1 MSADDEEAPVAED
14 ALAPAP
20 SHLNFPVVGIGAS
33 AGGIGALLRL
43 FEHTPQQSG
52 MAFVVIL
59 HLSPKHDSSVD
70 AILRKVTRMPVLQ
83 VNEQTPIARDHIYVI
98 SPTRQ
103 LSMADGHL
111 SVSELERPR
120 GRHVAIDVFFRTL
133 ADVHRERSVSI
144 VLSGTGSDGAIGLR
158 HVKERGGVTFAQS
171 PGDAEYDGM
180 PLAAIATGAVDFVMP
195 VIDMPAKLGDLW
207 TNAQRIE
214 LPTAEKTGLRVGA
227 APSSA
232 AEAHAEA
239 ALADIMVL
247 LRTRTGHDFRH
258 YKRATV
264 LRRIERRLQVT
275 AVPTLPA
282 YRGYLE
288 RHVEETGGLLKDML
302 ISVTSFFRDRESF
315 DALEHQLEAMLA
327 EPQHEGQK
335 VRAWV
340 AGCATGEEAYSVAML
355 LDENSARK
363 QRPVEFQVFA
373 SDIDERAIAVGR
385 AGLYP
390 DTISADVAPAR
401 LRHFFSH
408 EQGQYRVRKELRER
422 VLFTA
427 HNLLRDPPF
436 SKLDLVCCRNLLIYL
451 DREVQA
457 QVLEVFHF
465 ALQPGGLLFLGTA
478 ESADVATGLF
488 SMVDKKNRIYR
499 SNAMLRRARF
509 VPSLPSSAVSP
520 LASTSVEKATPPER
534 SPLGDLHRRL
544 LDRHAPAS
552 LLLDAQS
559 NILHSTEHASIYLHF
574 AAGAPTQDLL
584 SVVRPELRLALR
596 TALFQ
601 AQQSGRSTEAERVRL
616 ERNGVA
622 RWLTMTCR
630 PVEAEGGRLMLV
642 NFDEVQATLAVP
654 PADGPAERDPTVV
667 LLEEELHRTREL
679 LHGTVGQSATSAEEL
694 RASNEEL
701 QAINEE
707 LRSTTEELE
716 TSKEEL
722 QSVNEELIT
731 VNAELKDKVDETG
744 KVNDD
749 LKNLIASTD
758 IATIF
763 VDRGLRIKR
772 YTPRAADLFSL
783 IPSDV
788 GRPLTDIRHRLDYAQ
803 LEDDAS
809 DAFESLRVIERE
821 VAAEDRRIF
830 LARLLPYRTH
840 EDVIEGAVLNC
851 VDITATRRAED
862 ALRAREATLRLV
874 IESARDY
881 AVITLDPQ
889 GAVTSWNIGAER
901 LFGWTEAEIAGQP
914 GALVFTP
921 EDRAKGAPEA
931 EMRRAREEGRATDER
946 WHIRK
951 DGSTFFCSG
960 VMTPLYDDGRMRGY
974 SKIARDL
981 TEAKRTEQQQQA
993 LLANEQAVRAELQAA
1008 SMLKDEFL
1016 AVMSHELKH
1025 PLNLIH
1031 VNAEMLSRV
1040 PEVRDTPA
1048 VARATEVIRR
1058 TVLTQA
1064 RIIDDLLD
1072 LSRLHTGKMQLVR
1085 TPLAWLPIIQ
1095 RAIDAAQVD
1104 VQAKQLTITAQLDEH
1119 ASLIYADPARVEQ
1132 IVWNLLSNSLKF
1144 TPPGGTIELRLE
1156 EDGALARLDVT
1167 DSGEGIDPV
1176 FVSHVFDMFRQAK
1189 RATTRPQGGLGIG
1202 LALVKHLA
1210 EQHGGRVAAESAGV
1224 GHGARFSVWLPR
1236 YSGAEQ
1242 AGAPLMPASALQG
1255 VRILLVDDT
1264 PDTLESFGMLLQL
1277 EGAVVTTAGSGPEAL
1292 ETAQQPGAEF
1302 DLILSDIGM
1311 PGMDGYE
1318 LMRRLRQLDS
1328 PVARLPAIALTGFG
1342 RQADERRAREAGFDA
1357 HLPKP
1362 ASLDALTALMATL
1375 RRSG

>member
-1 MSADDEEAPVAED
+1 MNADDDIPVAED
-14 ALAPAP
+14 VPASTS

-43 FEHTPQQSG
+43 FEHTPQQTG

-59 HLSPKHDSSVD
+59 PLSPKHDSSID

-83 VNEQTPIARDHIYVI
+83 VNEQTSIERDHIYVI

-111 SVSELERPR
+111 SVSALERPR
-120 GRHVAIDVFFRTL
+120 GRHVAIDTFFRTL

-144 VLSGTGSDGAIGLR
+144 VLSGTGSDGALGLR
-158 HVKERGGVTFAQS
+158 HVKERGGVTLAQS

-195 VIDMPAKLGDLW
+195 VIDMPAKLVDIW

-214 LPTAEKTGLRVGA
+214 LPTAEKTGLRVGTS
-227 APSSA
+227 PTSA
-232 AEAHAEA
+232 SEEQAEA

-282 YRGYLE
+282 YHGYLE

-302 ISVTSFFRDRESF
+302 ISVTSFFRDRDAF
-315 DALEHQLEAMLA
+315 DALERQLDAMLD

-355 LDENSARK
+355 LGENTARM

-373 SDIDERAIAVGR
+373 SDIDERAISIGR

-401 LRHFFSH
+401 LRQFFSR

-422 VLFTA
+422 VLFTT

-488 SMVDKKNRIYR
+488 SLVDKKHRIYR
-499 SNAMLRRARF
+499 SNAMLRRARY
-509 VPSLPSSAVSP
+509 VPSLPAHGVTP
-520 LASTSVEKATPPER
+520 LASALQAASPAER
-534 SPLGDLHRRL
+534 SPLADLHRRL
-544 LDRHAPAS
+544 LEQHAPAS
-552 LLLDAQS
+552 LLLDAEA
-559 NILHSTEHASIYLHF
+559 NILHSTERAAAYLQF
-574 AAGAPTQDLL
+574 AAGAPTQNLL
-584 SVVRPELRLALR
+584 SVIRPELRLALR
-596 TALFQ
+596 TALLQ
-601 AQQSGRSTEAERVRL
+601 ARQSAQSTEAERVRI
-616 ERNGVA
+616 EREGTSY
-622 RWLTMTCR
+622 WLAMTCR
-630 PVEAEGGRLMLV
+630 PVEAEGAPLMLV
-642 NFDEVQATLAVP
+642 DFDEVQATLAVP
-654 PADGPAERDPTVV
+654 AEGAAERDPALA

-679 LHGTVGQSATSAEEL
+679 LRGTVGQSTTSAEEL

-731 VNAELKDKVDETG
+731 VNVELKDKVDETG

-763 VDRGLRIKR
+763 VDRGMRIKR
-772 YTPRAADLFSL
+772 YTPRAAELFSL
-783 IPSDV
+783 IPSDA

-803 LEDDAS
+803 LEDDAA

-821 VAAEDRRIF
+821 VVAEDRRVF
-830 LARLLPYRTH
+830 LARMLPYRTH
-840 EDVIEGAVLNC
+840 EDVIEGAVLTF
-851 VDITATRRAED
+851 VDISATRRAED
-862 ALRAREATLRLV
+862 ALREREATLRLV
-874 IESARDY
+874 IETTRDY
-881 AVITLDPQ
+881 AVITLDPE
-889 GAVTSWNIGAER
+889 GTVTSWNIGAER
-901 LFGWTEAEIAGQP
+901 LFGWTEAEIVGHP

-931 EMRRAREEGRATDER
+931 EMRRAQEDGRATDER
-946 WHIRK
+946 W
-951 DGSTFFCSG
+951 
-960 VMTPLYDDGRMRGY
+960 P
-974 SKIARDL
+974 
-981 TEAKRTEQQQQA
+981 
-993 LLANEQAVRAELQAA
+993 
-1008 SMLKDEFL
+1008 
-1016 AVMSHELKH
+1016 
-1025 PLNLIH
+1025 
-1031 VNAEMLSRV
+1031 
-1040 PEVRDTPA
+1040 
-1048 VARATEVIRR
+1048 
-1058 TVLTQA
+1058 
-1064 RIIDDLLD
+1064 
-1072 LSRLHTGKMQLVR
+1072 
-1085 TPLAWLPIIQ
+1085 
-1095 RAIDAAQVD
+1095 
-1104 VQAKQLTITAQLDEH
+1104 
-1119 ASLIYADPARVEQ
+1119 
-1132 IVWNLLSNSLKF
+1132 
-1144 TPPGGTIELRLE
+1144 
-1156 EDGALARLDVT
+1156 
-1167 DSGEGIDPV
+1167 
-1176 FVSHVFDMFRQAK
+1176 
-1189 RATTRPQGGLGIG
+1189 
-1202 LALVKHLA
+1202 
-1210 EQHGGRVAAESAGV
+1210 
-1224 GHGARFSVWLPR
+1224 
-1236 YSGAEQ
+1236 
-1242 AGAPLMPASALQG
+1242 
-1255 VRILLVDDT
+1255 
-1264 PDTLESFGMLLQL
+1264 
-1277 EGAVVTTAGSGPEAL
+1277 
-1292 ETAQQPGAEF
+1292 
-1302 DLILSDIGM
+1302 
-1311 PGMDGYE
+1311 
-1318 LMRRLRQLDS
+1318 
-1328 PVARLPAIALTGFG
+1328 
-1342 RQADERRAREAGFDA
+1342 
-1357 HLPKP
+1357 
-1362 ASLDALTALMATL
+1362 
-1375 RRSG
+1375 